1 MGVPLPDRRGLV
13 LALLAVGRLV
23 LAPQNAGAEGI
34 GVVDFQLIFEKY
46 EGYEDA
52 QRTFEREYAEWED
65 QAKEMR
71 SAIDQLQQEI
81 DSQRLM
87 LSEERQREKDD
98 ELRRLREEYEN
109 FAQDIWAVNGKAAK
123 RNAELTRPL
132 SEKIREVV
140 ARIGEEKGLDLVL
153 DAGTGGVVWA
163 KDDVNVTQLVLDD
176 LALTVEGKTP
186 APAGEGE
193 GEGGQ
198 E

>member
-1 MGVPLPDRRGLV
+1 V
-13 LALLAVGRLV
+13 VGWFGF
-23 LAPQNAGAEGI
+23 ASSSAEAEGRI

-65 QAKEMR
+65 LAKEKR
-71 SAIDQLQQEI
+71 AAIDKLQQEI
-81 DSQRLM
+81 ESQRLM
-87 LSEERQREKDD
+87 LSEERLREKED

-140 ARIGEEKGLDLVL
+140 ARIGQEKNLDLVL

-163 KDDVNVTQLVLDD
+163 KDDLNLTQTVLDD
-176 LALTVEGKTP
+176 LALTVEGRAKP
-186 APAGEGE
+186 PAGGGGE
-193 GEGGQ
+193 RE
-198 E
+198 

>member
-1 MGVPLPDRRGLV
+1 V
-13 LALLAVGRLV
+13 LS
-23 LAPQNAGAEGI
+23 AGSSDAEGI
-34 GVVDFQLIFEKY
+34 GVIDFQLIFEKY

-71 SAIDQLQQEI
+71 DKIDTLQQEI

-87 LSEERQREKDD
+87 LSEDRLREKDD

-109 FAQDIWAVNGKAAK
+109 FAQDIWSVNGKAAK

-132 SEKIREVV
+132 SEKIRDVV
-140 ARIGEEKGLDLVL
+140 ARIGEEKGLDVVL

-163 KDDVNVTQLVLDD
+163 KDDVNLTQVVLDD
-176 LALTVEGKTP
+176 LALSVEGRSPTP
-186 APAGEGE
+186 PAGEGE
-193 GEGGQ
+193 Q

>member
-1 MGVPLPDRRGLV
+1 
-13 LALLAVGRLV
+13 VGRLV